1 MPRYLLLIMAVMLSA
16 SASSKAV
23 LAAPAAVV
31 ISGAITEGG
40 KGGTERFVTNL
51 ADDGPGSLR
60 FALEMPGPTIV
71 KFKVG
76 GVIRLAKPLKIREDH
91 VTVAGETAP
100 SPGITVWGAPLRIR
114 ANDVIVRHL
123 RVRVGAEPGSTP
135 DDRDG
140 ITILGDK
147 NGNKASSNVL
157 IENCSISWAIDE
169 TVSLWFPGISGVTIR
184 NSIIAEGLNNSLH
197 SKGPH
202 SMGLLVGSG
211 AKNVLIQGNLLAH
224 NDFRNPVLTSGATA
238 LVLNNLIYNP
248 GHQALHFYN
257 NGEEPTLVSAMG
269 NVVRKGP
276 SSNTVMDL
284 FYKNGPAPRSR
295 IHMTDNDGGGT
306 TAFDLR
312 WPKDVE
318 PTFDPFTD
326 KPPVVPGRGI
336 TVAPAA
342 ATMDQVLKS
351 VGARPWD
358 RDATDKRI
366 IAEVRARS
374 GKLRDEVPA
383 GEIPPAK

>member
-1 MPRYLLLIMAVMLSA
+1 MSRLPLLIVAVMF
-16 SASSKAV
+16 
-23 LAAPAAVV
+23 AACVPHGAFADPDPVV
-31 ISGAITEGG
+31 ISGAVTDGG
-40 KGGTERFVTNL
+40 KGGKERLVTNL

-76 GVIRLAKPLKIREDH
+76 GVIRLKKPLKIREDH

-100 SPGITVWGAPLRIR
+100 SPGITIWGAPLRIR

-123 RVRVGAEPGSTP
+123 RVRVGTEPGYTP

-147 NGNKASSNVL
+147 DGPKASTNVL

-169 TVSLWFPGISGVTIR
+169 NLSLWFPGIKGVTIR
-184 NSIIAEGLNNSLH
+184 NSIIAETLHNSIH

-224 NDFRNPVLTSGATA
+224 NDFRNPVLTSGSTV
-238 LVLNNLIYNP
+238 LVLNNLIYDP

-284 FYKNGPAPRSR
+284 FYKNGPAPGSR
-295 IHMTDNDGGGT
+295 IHLADNDGGGT
-306 TAFDLR
+306 TAFDQR
-312 WPKDVE
+312 WPKDVK
-318 PTFDPFTD
+318 PAFDPFTER
-326 KPPVVPGRGI
+326 PPVVPGRG
-336 TVAPAA
+336 VAVLPAA
-342 ATMDQVLKS
+342 ATMDQVLKNA
-351 VGARPWD
+351 GARPWD

-366 IAEVRARS
+366 IAEVTSRG

-383 GEIPPAK
+383 SEIPPAE